1 MASITVTGLDKAI
14 SDLDYFGLQQMPFAL
29 AKTLTDIAD
38 IAKNE
43 AVKEMKRT
51 FDRPTPFTLNALK
64 IERATKNKL
73 EAKVLLKD
81 PTRIDDPH
89 HYLNL
94 ETSGGERGH
103 KPFEA
108 RLWRKGVLSS
118 GDFAVPTIGGADF
131 DAYGNMQR
139 GQITQI
145 LAYFDTFG
153 DAGFKA
159 NMGDKGRARLG
170 KTTKKKRGIAYFSAK
185 PGNKQGLAL
194 GIYKRAD
201 TGFGQ
206 GISRVLLFSP
216 VAKYKPRIDLQ
227 YILAETYKTNVTSI
241 FESNIDAAL
250 KSARRATG

>member
-1 MASITVTGLDKAI
+1 MANITITGLGDGI
-14 SDLDYFGLQQMPFAL
+14 SDLDYFELQQLPFAL
-29 AKTLTDIAD
+29 AKTLTDIAG

-43 AVKEMKRT
+43 AVKEMRRT

-64 IERATKNKL
+64 IERATKSKL

-108 RLWRKGVLSS
+108 RLWRKGVLPG
-118 GDFAVPTIGGADF
+118 GDFAVPTIGGAEF
-131 DAYGNMQR
+131 DAYGNMKR

-145 LAYFDTFG
+145 LAYFDTFR

-170 KTTKKKRGIAYFSAK
+170 KTTKKRIGSAYFAAK
-185 PGNKQGLAL
+185 PGNKQGLAPGIYNRPDKEFGL
-194 GIYKRAD
+194 GI
-201 TGFGQ
+201 G
-206 GISRVLLFSP
+206 RVLLFSP
-216 VAKYKPRIDLQ
+216 VAEYKPRINLQ
-227 YILAETYKTNVTSI
+227 YILNETYKANVTSL
-241 FESNIDAAL
+241 FESNIDAAM
-250 KSARRATG
+250 KSARWATG